1 MSHRNR
7 RQWMLKLFLDALMK
21 SAEDDPDRL
30 TPYTQQM
37 ADAMDELLAGLAGV
51 GDR

>member
-1 MSHRNR
+1 MIHHNR

-21 SAEDDPDRL
+21 SAQDNPDRL

-37 ADAMDELLAGLAGV
+37 ADAMDKLLVGV
-51 GDR
+51 TVDGDG